1 MKTYSLL
8 TGCDDSDR
16 MDLDRAAAFVEAGG
30 SPLDR
35 ARLRALLDGEPAT
48 AGALPRANDDGGFPS
63 SWSGESSSLDATCF
77 VLDQVSDFGDEA
89 ATLRARAILFLQA
102 HRARD
107 GWWQE
112 DASLA
117 AAAPEWARPGDEAA
131 TVYLTANCGYWCD
144 SARASDWLA
153 AHVYADGRLPSFPQA
168 HWLAAALLR
177 RHGHAAAA
185 MLVQHLEETVA
196 ELAPSALA
204 WLASTLPAEPVAAT
218 ARERLA
224 ARQEPDG
231 RWRSEDG
238 EAFDVAATLAAIR
251 VLR

>member
-1 MKTYSLL
+1 
-8 TGCDDSDR
+8 

-30 SPLDR
+30 SSLDR
-35 ARLRALLDGEPAT
+35 ARLRALLHGEPAP
-48 AGALPRANDDGGFPS
+48 AEALPRANDDGGFSS
-63 SWSGESSSLDATCF
+63 SWSGEASSLDATCF
-77 VLDQVSDFGDEA
+77 VLDQVSDLGEEA

-112 DASLA
+112 DPSLA

-131 TVYLTANCGYWCD
+131 TVYLTANCGHWCD
-144 SARASDWLA
+144 NARAADWLA
-153 AHVYADGRLPSFPQA
+153 ARVSADGRLPSFPQA

-185 MLVQHLEETVA
+185 LLVRRLEESVG
-196 ELAPSALA
+196 ELGSSALA
-204 WLASTLPAEPVAAT
+204 WLASTLPAEPVAAA
-218 ARERLA
+218 ARKRLA
-224 ARQEPDG
+224 SRQQPDG

-238 EAFDVAATLAAIR
+238 EAFDLATTLAAIR